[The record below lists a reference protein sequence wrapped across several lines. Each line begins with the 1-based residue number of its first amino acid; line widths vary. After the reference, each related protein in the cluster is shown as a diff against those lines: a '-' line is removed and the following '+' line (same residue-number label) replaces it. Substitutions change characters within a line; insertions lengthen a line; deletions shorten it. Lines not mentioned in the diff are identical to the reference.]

1 MKMNSKNKI
10 KVFNG
15 SEKKGS
21 KPKKNK
27 RRKEILIEMESGNS
41 FLVVYLFY
49 VVYFG

>member
-1 MKMNSKNKI
+1 MKMNSKKYKKI

-15 SEKKGS
+15 SEKKTE
-21 KPKKNK
+21 
-27 RRKEILIEMESGNS
+27 KEILIEMESGNS